1 MNLGASY
8 TFQWCHGAPGITLS
22 RLRATE
28 LLSDLQVS
36 SEAVAA
42 LEATRDAAQAELH
55 TGNYSLCH
63 GLAGNAEILIEGEP
77 LLGCGSG
84 SLAHAIALTGIRTYG
99 QPGHSWPAGVPG
111 GHTASLSLASPGRST
126 STSA

>member
-63 GLAGNAEILIEGEP
+63 GLARRSRR
-77 LLGCGSG
+77 SG
-84 SLAHAIALTGIRTYG
+84 SIIRK
-99 QPGHSWPAGVPG
+99 W
-111 GHTASLSLASPGRST
+111 LSGTVEDWGPSPFVERTSMRSAT
-126 STSA
+126 RPNDP